1 MAPISAAE
9 HARGGAPAAA
19 SPPVSCELVIR
30 PLGQPSLGERNSRQ
44 ACERVAVLFA
54 GARDD
59 LGWQFRSRPLLVAV
73 TRPQGVAY
81 ELLVEAR
88 RAHARAIA
96 VRGPEARGVRRQ
108 HLVDEGQCAL
118 LVEAEFELGVGDD
131 DAAAA

>member
-59 LGWQFRSRPLLVAV
+59 LGWQFRSRRLLVPV
-73 TRPQGVAY
+73 ERLQVVAY

-88 RAHARAIA
+88 RGHSLADASPWRKRA
-96 VRGPEARGVRRQ
+96 GTRR
-108 HLVDEGQCAL
+108 
-118 LVEAEFELGVGDD
+118 
-131 DAAAA
+131 